1 MLCIH
6 ILLYIDRFDPDKT
19 GKSNELVRKTSMVI
33 FLIYLSDY
41 FHIDDSISIYWMATE
56 KGK

>member
-1 MLCIH
+1 
-6 ILLYIDRFDPDKT
+6 
-19 GKSNELVRKTSMVI
+19 LVRKTSMVI